1 MAPGGERHAYQ
12 PVGGVVTLQGVGTI
26 RRRNSYKVHSLLA
39 RRSGQFE
46 KFGLGAFAGM
56 VLTRSRRHT
65 ATGTG
70 TLVAFILVLVFGSP
84 IFVDWVNNNTRA
96 DTAGGL
102 FLRTLAWPAWSF
114 NSHSAVRD
122 VLAQDL
128 KAVLFIVLVAVFLTV
143 LAGAELSRA
152 RGTIADLVTGWSAVI
167 FAAALAGFITAFA
180 SVHAGLY
187 TALLWA
193 LGGASYGLI
202 TGWIVALA
210 QQGTRRP

>member
-1 MAPGGERHAYQ
+1 
-12 PVGGVVTLQGVGTI
+12 
-26 RRRNSYKVHSLLA
+26 
-39 RRSGQFE
+39 
-46 KFGLGAFAGM
+46 M
-56 VLTRSRRHT
+56 VLTRSRRRTT

-96 DTAGGL
+96 DTSGGL

-114 NSHSAVRD
+114 SSSMAVRD
-122 VLAQDL
+122 LLANDL
-128 KAVLFIVLVAVFLTV
+128 KAILFVVLVAVFLTV

-152 RGTIADLVTGWSAVI
+152 RGTLADLMSGWGAVI
-167 FAAALAGFITAFA
+167 FAAAVAGFLTAFL

-193 LGGASYGLI
+193 LGGAGYGLI
-202 TGWIVALA
+202 TGWIIALA
-210 QQGTRRP
+210 QMGTRRP

>member
-1 MAPGGERHAYQ
+1 
-12 PVGGVVTLQGVGTI
+12 
-26 RRRNSYKVHSLLA
+26 
-39 RRSGQFE
+39 
-46 KFGLGAFAGM
+46 M
-56 VLTRSRRHT
+56 VLTRSRRRT

-84 IFVDWVNNNTRA
+84 IFVNWVNSNTRA

-114 NSHSAVRD
+114 NSASPVRD

-128 KAVLFIVLVAVFLTV
+128 KAILFVVLVAVFLTL

-152 RGTIADLVTGWSAVI
+152 RGGLADLFSVWAAVI
-167 FAAALAGFITAFA
+167 FAAALAGFITAFL

-193 LGGASYGLI
+193 LGGAAYGLI